1 MNNNKVPGFGRS
13 DKQIA
18 DALGMSASDFKK
30 VKKQMVSDMTKPKV
44 PTKPTT
50 KPKVGY
56 GKDGFKPGAKPK
68 PSPTKKGLKIAL
80 GGGVTMDSKTGIK
93 TTATPKPKPIPTLSN
108 KEYLRRQKEFLAQQ
122 KKAKKK

>member
-1 MNNNKVPGFGRS
+1 MATPKKPTPKVKITG
-13 DKQIA
+13 
-18 DALGMSASDFKK
+18 SASSSGGRAANTPSITNRGSIA
-30 VKKQMVSDMTKPKV
+30 QS
-44 PTKPTT
+44 
-50 KPKVGY
+50 PKVGY
-56 GKDGFKPGAKPK
+56 GKDGFKPSAKPK

>member
-1 MNNNKVPGFGRS
+1 M
-13 DKQIA
+13 
-18 DALGMSASDFKK
+18 AS
-30 VKKQMVSDMTKPKV
+30 P
-44 PTKPTT
+44 
-50 KPKVGY
+50 
-56 GKDGFKPGAKPK
+56 KPK